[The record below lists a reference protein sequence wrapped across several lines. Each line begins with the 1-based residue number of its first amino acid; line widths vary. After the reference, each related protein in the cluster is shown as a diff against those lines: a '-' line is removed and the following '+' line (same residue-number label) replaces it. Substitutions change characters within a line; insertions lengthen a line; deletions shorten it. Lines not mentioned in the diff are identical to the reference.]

1 MDEIITFH
9 NLDCD
14 LLTFLSRETHEAAA
28 MCSESYCWTLWQH
41 SCRRANCL
49 LKYSAGVSWRQDVD
63 ALCCSV
69 SQQVGSGTKQK
80 WTTVPLMPSCPSTS
94 SPPKTSS
101 HHTTPTGKLKC
112 SHTSTVLDD
121 EQNIFSVQVCGF
133 AGAQWRFAADIAHPP
148 VMTED
153 NLFLNQRGKCK
164 TDKFL
169 WCYLNENSWCL
180 PTVQGNIPVSLS
192 LYQLK
197 VHCMTISI
205 FTAVDFLVKLLHCLM
220 PDCLCFSLSFF
231 SCALSFFLL
240 LRPDSLCSGFL
251 LIRILIGTSDQRT

>member
-63 ALCCSV
+63 VLCCSV
-69 SQQVGSGTKQK
+69 SQQVGSETKQK

-112 SHTSTVLDD
+112 SHASTVLLYSAW
-121 EQNIFSVQVCGF
+121 FS
-133 AGAQWRFAADIAHPP
+133 ASL

-153 NLFLNQRGKCK
+153 NLFLNQCGKCK

-169 WCYLNENSWCL
+169 WCYLNEDSWCL

-231 SCALSFFLL
+231 FLCTLLFPPAAAGLIVLRLSIDKDIDRYQWSENIELFLWKNFML
-240 LRPDSLCSGFL
+240 LFSPLDP
-251 LIRILIGTSDQRT
+251 